1 MLNKPHK
8 ILDLPNELKHGKT
21 ASESWSLRAVK
32 VVSFFGV
39 FMPFFRKQHAS
50 KKNMH

>member
-8 ILDLPNELKHGKT
+8 ILDLPNKLKHGRT

-32 VVSFFGV
+32 VYSFFDLC
-39 FMPFFRKQHAS
+39 PRHLEACQRSS
-50 KKNMH
+50 KFVL